1 MYARIQF
8 ELLSANPLSQSQFRT
23 QPPVQAC
30 LDLPLSFNRCR
41 LFLLTPF
48 PTSLTNP
55 RHITPFPATL
65 TKIHPG
71 WHHSRLPRASRGH
84 SPLITRHFLLT
95 PLFPLLTRHISAT
108 PLFPTDTEN
117 MGVGSPTNQPHR
129 YQNGTLLRES
139 VRSTPRSPSRQ
150 LRKIAR
156 SSRDDFLVWHCVLG
170 FKAS

>member
-108 PLFPTDTEN
+108 PLFPTDTKN
-117 MGVGSPTNQPHR
+117 MGVGVPYESAATSVPKWNAAP
-129 YQNGTLLRES
+129 RECPLHS
-139 VRSTPRSPSRQ
+139 
-150 LRKIAR
+150 AR
-156 SSRDDFLVWHCVLG
+156 SEQTTPQARTEF
-170 FKAS
+170 AR